1 MKLSG
6 TKHQSSMALD
16 GQALDSKFVSD
27 HTQRVTTSV
36 ATKRK
41 KTDQLRAGVLSPPTD
56 PVQRHF
62 STSMENQKKIMESTF
77 NRNSFQKKSC
87 DPLTKTTSFL

>member
-1 MKLSG
+1 MVID
-6 TKHQSSMALD
+6 Q
-16 GQALDSKFVSD
+16 QALEAKFVSD

-41 KTDQLRAGVLSPPTD
+41 KTDSMRPGLLSPPND

-77 NRNSFQKKSC
+77 NRNSFQK
-87 DPLTKTTSFL
+87 